1 MPGRVVLWEVDV
13 QADFMLP
20 GGKLYVP
27 GAEKITPN
35 IKRLVNAAGHSGAL
49 IVSSACSHTPDDP
62 EFQQFPPHCVR
73 GTPGARII
81 PEGLTQDFIT
91 VACDASSPL
100 PSDILAHCQ
109 IVIEKQMLDVFSN
122 PHAAEIVETLG
133 AEPEFVV
140 FGVVTEYC
148 VDLAAKGL
156 LARGRKVAVV
166 KDAIETLAA
175 DAGTRTL
182 GELTARG
189 ARLIT
194 TNDALAMVAARRS
207 AV

>member
-1 MPGRVVLWEVDV
+1 MAPQKTVFWEVDV

-27 GAEKITPN
+27 GAEKIIPN
-35 IKRLVNAAGHSGAL
+35 IQRLVDAARDSRVFL
-49 IVSSACSHTPDDP
+49 VSSACSHTPDDP
-62 EFQQFPPHCVR
+62 EFQRFSPHCVR

-81 PEGLTQDFIT
+81 PEGLTQDFAT
-91 VACDASSPL
+91 VPNDATPL
-100 PSDILAHCQ
+100 PSDLFAHRQ
-109 IVIEKQMLDVFSN
+109 VVIEKQMLDVFTN
-122 PHAAEIVETLG
+122 PRANEIVEKLG
-133 AEPEFVV
+133 RDAEFVV

-148 VDLAAKGL
+148 VGLAANGL

-166 KDAIETLAA
+166 EDAIETLAA
-175 DAGTRTL
+175 GAGSRTL
-182 GELTARG
+182 GELTSRG

-194 TNDALAMVAARRS
+194 TNDTLALVAARRS